1 MPVAVITVPIKV
13 EPVTVPVAD
22 TNPPVNKL
30 PPVVLPL
37 TLNTPVT
44 YSPVVANTATL
55 ATPPTVI
62 AMLALVAPVILLLP
76 AVIGKPAEVAVTP
89 VSAEPLPTKNEPAA
103 ATILPVA
110 EICPAV

>member
-1 MPVAVITVPIKV
+1 
-13 EPVTVPVAD
+13 
-22 TNPPVNKL
+22 
-30 PPVVLPL
+30 
-37 TLNTPVT
+37 
-44 YSPVVANTATL
+44 
-55 ATPPTVI
+55 
-62 AMLALVAPVILLLP
+62 MLALVAPVILLLP